1 MIRNII
7 ALLSIIDSDKE
18 NIAIAKGKYK
28 LPMSWKEF
36 KKYRKYL

>member
-7 ALLSIIDSDKE
+7 ALLSIVDGDTE
-18 NIAIAKGKYK
+18 NIQIAKGKYK